1 MTTQRRTIRQSTVST
16 AVNVLGVGSGGVQ
29 ELVGSVD
36 DASVSWALVR
46 FQVGSASNARTKFI
60 TIHCNGEDVPTVKRG
75 RLNARTS
82 EVIAMFGDVH
92 ANIEV
97 RRKAD
102 ITVDL
107 LCERLLPVFNSTDVG
122 GGGATMKSLRDEYD
136 KMVSE
141 SVSAKAGG
149 SSSTASAVQTAKEAG
164 KTARE
169 CLEAVGGT
177 QGQWNWVL
185 LEPTKLEL
193 HNAGYGGLDELKQHL
208 DVTKVLFGLI
218 RFSFGKSEAACGTA
232 FVPANVKH
240 VFIHYVGNKVPVVR
254 RGQWN
259 AKQNE
264 AEKEVRTVCVPL
276 FRKEAHSGDEL
287 ALEEMIK
294 EVKRLALSTQASEEE
309 SNMISVEECLKA
321 WDAEKQENSGGAT
334 SSSADDDAEMPEA
347 KTAIDTVRAIGGMW
361 NWTLLSTS
369 SAPATTQPS
378 QSTMKS
384 APVAATKDD
393 SAEKEAAEKKEAEEA
408 AAKAAADKA
417 AAEKAA
423 AEKAAMEKAVAEKVA
438 AEKAAADKAAAEKAS
453 TDKAEAEKQ
462 SEVDKA
468 AAEKAAFDAAVA
480 RAVEEK
486 MAIER
491 KSLAVQQEPATPQK
505 AAPKRSGSRSWDRL
519 CGDEDVPSAGTKSK
533 GGACHMCGQPVEYCG
548 CAAEQSEKAS
558 FTLGKAIPESFL
570 GAFDATAGQG
580 VEQLGWF
587 SSSMPPEEVIVVQVE
602 EGSWAAKIGLKAG
615 DELMELQGKD
625 VSEIEQNEF
634 ISFMHQRPLVLS
646 FYREENAV
654 EKMLKR
660 GSLPTGGRGSTP
672 LRPSVVNKLN
682 STEDVRASV
691 VVRQNNEVNIQAR
704 TSQVVQSFP
713 DWEDF
718 CGELHI
724 RSGWAWKRRF
734 FQLAKGHLRWWQK
747 KEQFL
752 KSPRPDPERDL
763 SLVEA
768 VARWKVEGLKGSRF
782 ELTYHNIFKKKEEEK
797 KTAKEGEAEAP
808 KERKSLLKRASG
820 VLHRKSSSRERSSS
834 VSSRKSN
841 AGDSTGSGAEGAAE
855 GGPKHDRYLVAADD
869 IASAT
874 EWARAIWHHI
884 AYVDMLT
891 LWPMPLEGRQGD
903 ISFYGIEPP

>member
-1 MTTQRRTIRQSTVST
+1 MTNRLPVRQSIAST

-29 ELVGSVD
+29 ELCGYVD

-46 FQVGSASNARTKFI
+46 FQVGSASNARTKFVSV
-60 TIHCNGEDVPTVKRG
+60 HCNGEDVPTVKRG
-75 RLNARTS
+75 RLNARTK
-82 EVIAMFGDVH
+82 EVIQMFGDVH

-107 LCERLLPVFNSTDVG
+107 LCEKLLTVFNSTDVG
-122 GGGATMKSLRDEYD
+122 GSGTTLKGLKEEYE

-141 SVSAKAGG
+141 SLSAKASGANNLG
-149 SSSTASAVQTAKEAG
+149 ADVAVQTAKDAG
-164 KTARE
+164 VTAKA

-177 QGQWNWVL
+177 QGPWNWVL

-193 HNAGYGGLDELKQHL
+193 HNGGYGGLEEMKQHL

-240 VFIHYVGNKVPVVR
+240 VFVHYVGNKVPVVR

-264 AEKEVRTVCVPL
+264 ADKEVRTVCVPL
-276 FRKEAHSGDEL
+276 FRKEAHSADDL
-287 ALEEMIK
+287 TLEDMIS

-309 SNMISVEECLKA
+309 SNIISVEECLKA
-321 WDAEKQENSGGAT
+321 WEAEKLERLSGGT
-334 SSSADDDAEMPEA
+334 SSSADDAEMPEA
-347 KTAIDTVRAIGGMW
+347 DTAIETVRAVGGMW
-361 NWTLLSTS
+361 NWTLLTTG
-369 SAPATTQPS
+369 SAAPGAVPS
-378 QSTMKS
+378 QSAVKS
-384 APVAATKDD
+384 TPVAPAKTPVAPEKDD
-393 SAEKEAAEKKEAEEA
+393 SAEKAAAEKKAAEEA
-408 AAKAAADKA
+408 AAKA

-423 AEKAAMEKAVAEKVA
+423 AEKAAAEKANAEKLAAEKVA
-438 AEKAAADKAAAEKAS
+438 AEKLAAEENAKKLELDKAA
-453 TDKAEAEKQ
+453 T
-462 SEVDKA
+462 
-468 AAEKAAFDAAVA
+468 EKAAFDAAVA

-486 MAIER
+486 MAVER
-491 KSLAVQQEPATPQK
+491 KSLAAQQIQETVTPQK

-519 CGDEDVPSAGTKSK
+519 CGDEDVPD
-533 GGACHMCGQPVEYCG
+533 MV
-548 CAAEQSEKAS
+548 AAAKESAS
-558 FTLGKAIPESFL
+558 FSVGKPIPDTYL
-570 GAFDATAGQG
+570 GAFETTAETG

-602 EGSWAAKIGLKAG
+602 DGSWASKIGLKAG
-615 DELMELQGKD
+615 DELMELQGKE
-625 VSEIEQNEF
+625 VSEIEQKEF

-646 FYREENAV
+646 FYRQENAR
-654 EKMLKR
+654 EKMLQR

-682 STEDVRASV
+682 STEDVRHSV

-747 KEQFL
+747 KEQFM
-752 KSPRPDPERDL
+752 KSPRPDPEVDL
-763 SLVEA
+763 GLVEA
-768 VARWKVEGLKGSRF
+768 MSRWKVEGLKGSRF
-782 ELTYHNIFKKKEEEK
+782 ELNYHNIFKQKQKEEEK
-797 KTAKEGEAEAP
+797 KAAAKDGEGGEEK

-820 VLHRKSSSRERSSS
+820 VLHRKSTRERSSS
-834 VSSRKSN
+834 VSSRKSS
-841 AGDSTGSGAEGAAE
+841 AGAPTGSGSDADPEG
-855 GGPKHDRYLVAADD
+855 GGTGPKHEKYLVAADD
-869 IASAT
+869 IQSAT

-903 ISFYGIEPP
+903 ISFYGIDPP